1 MKTSKDPVAKR
12 KQKHMLKIFNAIPKK
27 TAEIDS
33 TAATAPTQ
41 TTRPYILQCRHF
53 ICWDN
58 VSVLIPMGGC
68 HPLSPR
74 NVPRRAYLMV
84 QMETKFLFL
93 ARNLGRL
100 VVTAQQ
106 PRTNSEQ
113 MEAHVD
119 TATWAETERSNNR
132 IRQICADAFIKTT
145 NNAFTERGE
154 QLKEKP
160 KEILVYAKYM
170 STIPLRRSTFTNVGE
185 NSVPGLDKFLLDN
198 AKVYNSRPVSRF
210 INCWAHEVCHGKD
223 VAWHN
228 AATTEQVL
236 LTTTGT
242 RSKIDRIAKD
252 SEVK

>member
-1 MKTSKDPVAKR
+1 MKTSKDPVPKR
-12 KQKHMLKIFNAIPKK
+12 KLKHLLKIFNAIPKK

-33 TAATAPTQ
+33 TAATENPRTASKMDNNCSNTDNSALHP
-41 TTRPYILQCRHF
+41 PSRHF

-58 VSVLIPMGGC
+58 LSVLIPMWGC

-84 QMETKFLFL
+84 QMETKFLL
-93 ARNLGRL
+93 
-100 VVTAQQ
+100 

-119 TATWAETERSNNR
+119 TATWDETERSNNR
-132 IRQICADAFIKTT
+132 IRPIRPISADAFIKTT

-160 KEILVYAKYM
+160 KEILVYAKCM

-198 AKVYNSRPVSRF
+198 AKVYNSRPSF
-210 INCWAHEVCHGKD
+210 
-223 VAWHN
+223 
-228 AATTEQVL
+228 
-236 LTTTGT
+236 
-242 RSKIDRIAKD
+242 KIH
-252 SEVK
+252 

>member
-12 KQKHMLKIFNAIPKK
+12 KQKHLLKIFNAIPKK

-100 VVTAQQ
+100 VVAAQQ

-160 KEILVYAKYM
+160 EEILVYAKYM
-170 STIPLRRSTFTNVGE
+170 STIPLRRSH
-185 NSVPGLDKFLLDN
+185 K
-198 AKVYNSRPVSRF
+198 
-210 INCWAHEVCHGKD
+210 CW
-223 VAWHN
+223 
-228 AATTEQVL
+228 
-236 LTTTGT
+236 
-242 RSKIDRIAKD
+242 
-252 SEVK
+252 

>member
-12 KQKHMLKIFNAIPKK
+12 KQKHLLKNFNAIPKK

-100 VVTAQQ
+100 VVA
-106 PRTNSEQ
+106 S
-113 MEAHVD
+113 
-119 TATWAETERSNNR
+119 TAT
-132 IRQICADAFIKTT
+132 
-145 NNAFTERGE
+145 
-154 QLKEKP
+154 
-160 KEILVYAKYM
+160 
-170 STIPLRRSTFTNVGE
+170 
-185 NSVPGLDKFLLDN
+185 
-198 AKVYNSRPVSRF
+198 
-210 INCWAHEVCHGKD
+210 
-223 VAWHN
+223 
-228 AATTEQVL
+228 
-236 LTTTGT
+236 
-242 RSKIDRIAKD
+242 
-252 SEVK
+252 